1 MALDGTKISMGIV
14 GGGKGG
20 YELLKLMS
28 SSQQVGVL
36 FVVDLDQQAPAMEL
50 ARNLGIRT
58 MSNMEEALRSYP
70 VNYIVEATGSP
81 RVMEMIMDHMPGGS
95 EIISSKAA
103 LLFFNIIE
111 ESKEMASRHMF
122 EDIRG
127 VQSEITNSVS
137 VAQQALGGI
146 KKVARDLK
154 LLSLNAR
161 VESARAGEF
170 GKGFSIVAEKVKET
184 ASIAQSLAED
194 VEKVNQEILTT
205 SNRIDA
211 ALEKRQA

>member
-1 MALDGTKISMGIV
+1 MVNNGTKISLGIV

-20 YELLKLMS
+20 MELLKLMS
-28 SSQQVGVL
+28 SSHQVEVQ
-36 FVVDLDQQAPAMEL
+36 FVVDLDPQAPAMAL
-50 ARNLGIRT
+50 ARALGVRTLGNL
-58 MSNMEEALRSYP
+58 EESLRNYP

-81 RVMEMIMDHMPGGS
+81 RVMEMIMDHMTES
-95 EIISSKAA
+95 AEIISSKAA

-111 ESKEMASRHMF
+111 ESKAMATHNMF

-127 VQSEITNSVS
+127 VQTEITSSVS

-194 VEKVNQEILTT
+194 VEKVNQEILVT

-211 ALEKRQA
+211 ALERMQL